1 MALLTLS
8 FCTYDAKLVTCVI
21 TLVILQTAQPKIEVG
36 TGGGMQ
42 LTLTPPRFTQQQLA
56 AAAQASAA
64 AVQASSVQQAQQV
77 VQQQVVQHEPVQLKA
92 VSTTGANGVVA
103 GRPTHQTLNL
113 RYNFVTQP
121 PGGGG
126 TSIRGPGG
134 TEIKVVSA
142 LPDGTTGRVTQYCLF
157 YLQKGAHN
165 F

>member
-8 FCTYDAKLVTCVI
+8 FYLLWI

-142 LPDGTTGRVTQYCLF
+142 LPDGTTGRVTQYCIL
-157 YLQKGAHN
+157 YLQKGHTTLKRLC
-165 F
+165 